1 MHVYFRSASGFKNSV
16 PSEWRYI
23 PPKYFIPNLSCN
35 LQNSFTLGMDFSVNH
50 QQLLEPLIA
59 NSQNS
64 SLLSPIDAPSVVN
77 GDCASVVS
85 AEYDAFSFPDL

>member
-64 SLLSPIDAPSVVN
+64 SLLSPMDDA
-77 GDCASVVS
+77 GLL
-85 AEYDAFSFPDL
+85 AEEEQFKETSLLIAG